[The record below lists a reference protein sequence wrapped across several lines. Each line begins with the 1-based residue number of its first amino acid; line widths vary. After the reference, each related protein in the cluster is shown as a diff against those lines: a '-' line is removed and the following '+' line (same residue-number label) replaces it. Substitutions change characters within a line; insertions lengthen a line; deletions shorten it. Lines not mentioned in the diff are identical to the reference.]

1 MPRETTCPSC
11 GNVLDVPA
19 SVGKRWLTCPRC
31 LASVGNPNV
40 LLPPEGVTQAPAPAP
55 AGSAPHEAVCP
66 GCGRRVETGWRVCP
80 SCEAPLGRPAVTVR
94 TADADDE
101 AVGDNKSVGLILV
114 VLGLLGAVGVVFFLC
129 GGAGAQGRRMGD
141 AKQIAAVSFFVTF
154 LLLGLVVA
162 GMSISATG
170 RKVAGRVLSMAL
182 GAAAIVLLT
191 GVFILAAFV
200 YSVASCFEG
209 CDNRAGRPGNAPAPA
224 AQPKVKDK
232 GP

>member
-11 GNVLDVPA
+11 GNVLSVPE
-19 SVGKRWLTCPRC
+19 SVTKRWLTCPRC

-40 LLPPEGVTQAPAPAP
+40 LLPPEGVTPAPEP
-55 AGSAPHEAVCP
+55 ICP
-66 GCGRRVETGWRVCP
+66 GCGRRVEPGWRVCP
-80 SCEAPLGRPAVTVR
+80 SCEAPLGRTPAARR

-101 AVGDNKSVGLILV
+101 AVGDTKGVGLILV
-114 VLGLLGAVGVVFFLC
+114 VLGLVGSVGVIFFLC
-129 GGAGAQGRRMGD
+129 GGPDKLTD
-141 AKQIAAVSFFVTF
+141 ARHAAAIAFFVAF
-154 LLLGLVVA
+154 VLLALVVA

-170 RKVAGRVLSMAL
+170 RRVAGRVLSMAL
-182 GAAAIVLLT
+182 GATAIVLLT

-209 CDNRAGRPGNAPAPA
+209 CDNRGGRPANAPAPPA
-224 AQPKVKDK
+224 SGKVKVK